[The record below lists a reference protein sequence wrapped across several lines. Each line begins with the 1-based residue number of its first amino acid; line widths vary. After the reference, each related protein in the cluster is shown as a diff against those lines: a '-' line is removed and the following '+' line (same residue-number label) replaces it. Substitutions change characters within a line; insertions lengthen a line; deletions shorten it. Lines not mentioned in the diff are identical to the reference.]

1 MQIDNAF
8 ITRILEPL
16 KITVDE
22 ASKSIM
28 DVYHKDTYDTET
40 KSDGSPVTEADNRS
54 NEIIIKSLKNIS
66 NDIPI
71 LTEEI
76 YEKDLINTDIPY
88 WLVDPLDGT
97 KEFINKSNDFTV
109 NIALIE
115 DSKPIFGIIGAP
127 ATGKIWHG
135 SHFNNSSNNHSAP
148 EIIRIV
154 MSKSH
159 QTEADKKFLDYI
171 GSLNI
176 KYEII
181 EKGSSLK
188 LCALSDDQ
196 ADIYPRFGPTSEW
209 DIAAGHAVLNSC
221 GGSIIQMANSKT
233 LGYSKKE
240 SILNPSFIAFRNR
253 ALEETYMPILSEFYK
268 KLL

>member
-1 MQIDNAF
+1 MN
-8 ITRILEPL
+8 
-16 KITVDE
+16 
-22 ASKSIM
+22 S
-28 DVYHKDTYDTET
+28 
-40 KSDGSPVTEADNRS
+40 
-54 NEIIIKSLKNIS
+54 
-66 NDIPI
+66 IPI
-71 LTEEI
+71 SEKIPELDIAIKAVNDAGKAVLEI

-135 SHFNNSSNNHSAP
+135 SHFNNSSNNTVP
-148 EIIRIV
+148 EMIRIV

-209 DIAAGHAVLNSC
+209 DIAAGHAVLNSF

-233 LGYSKKE
+233 LRYSKKE

>member
-1 MQIDNAF
+1 M
-8 ITRILEPL
+8 
-16 KITVDE
+16 
-22 ASKSIM
+22 
-28 DVYHKDTYDTET
+28 
-40 KSDGSPVTEADNRS
+40 
-54 NEIIIKSLKNIS
+54 
-66 NDIPI
+66 
-71 LTEEI
+71 
-76 YEKDLINTDIPY
+76 
-88 WLVDPLDGT
+88 
-97 KEFINKSNDFTV
+97 
-109 NIALIE
+109 
-115 DSKPIFGIIGAP
+115 
-127 ATGKIWHG
+127 
-135 SHFNNSSNNHSAP
+135 
-148 EIIRIV
+148 IRIV

-209 DIAAGHAVLNSC
+209 DIAAGHAVLNSF

-233 LGYSKKE
+233 LRYSKKE